1 MKLSRVI
8 LCSVLVVLSV
18 TAVGQ
23 VRMTYSELARELA
36 GPKPILEY
44 VGVSFENDLEKNL
57 DNPQDLSKPDLFNKY
72 LYTLI
77 KNDSAGYF
85 TINKE
90 EVVFDHCTFDNDL
103 IFKNLKFNGTLA
115 IANPTFSGRKS
126 LYPVLVLDSS
136 MVTNGLLISSQ
147 NTFQRIQISNA
158 QIGVTFLLDV
168 DNVHSVAIS
177 GTGINLDDP
186 NPLRPF
192 SVFVGKNVSLFSFD
206 NTEVRHTTGNQLLG
220 GFIAASATLRIRES
234 SFYSASTDAGLAIFA
249 SNADLKNIILIENTF
264 DVHVMLYP
272 PVDVAIKLMDN
283 SFKRNLGWEY
293 TGLAPS
299 SVIDWETIPVS
310 RAGQYFGVDGGI
322 FPDSLFFNGR
332 NDEQLDNRRRVMQLI
347 KMFKGMYDLYKT
359 GGDIESANSAYIVI
373 RDLETRYLQRVQEK
387 SPTYETFLKIKLNQ
401 LMKVYTLY
409 GTSPARA
416 IIVSGWV
423 ILAFAIFYFFFPSSW
438 DVTSKSRLISNFR
451 DFAQKNEKG
460 YVKPFFIMMG
470 GFMISVLNALTL
482 SLNSFVTLG
491 FGEIP
496 TTGAARYVTIV
507 QGFLGW
513 FLLSIFTVAVIN
525 QALF

>member
-1 MKLSRVI
+1 MKLDR
-8 LCSVLVVLSV
+8 LLFCSLLMTLSV

-103 IFKNLKFNGTLA
+103 IFKNVKFTGTLA

-136 MVTNGLLISSQ
+136 LVTNGLLISSQ
-147 NTFQRIQISNA
+147 NTFQRIQISNS
-158 QIGVTFLLDV
+158 QIDATFLMDA
-168 DNVHSVAIS
+168 DNVNSVDIKS
-177 GTGINLDDP
+177 VRIILNDP
-186 NPLRPF
+186 EPLRPF
-192 SVFVGKNVSLFSFD
+192 SVFIGKNVSLFSFD
-206 NTEVRHTTGNQLLG
+206 NSEVRHSGSNQMLG
-220 GFIAASATLRIRES
+220 GFIASAGTLRIRES
-234 SFYSASTDAGLAIFA
+234 SFQSANPTAGLPIFA
-249 SNADLKNIILIENTF
+249 SNADLRSVILIDNKF
-264 DVHVMLYP
+264 DVNVLLIP
-272 PVDVAIKLMDN
+272 PVDAEVKLMDN
-283 SFKRNLGWEY
+283 TFSRNLGWEF

-310 RAGQYFGVDGGI
+310 RTGQYFGMDGGI

-359 GGDIESANSAYIVI
+359 GGDIESANAAYIVI

-387 SPTYETFLKIKLNQ
+387 DPTYETFLKIKLNQ

-423 ILAFAIFYFFFPSSW
+423 ILAFAVFYFFFPSSW

-460 YVKPFFIMMG
+460 YVKPFFVMMG